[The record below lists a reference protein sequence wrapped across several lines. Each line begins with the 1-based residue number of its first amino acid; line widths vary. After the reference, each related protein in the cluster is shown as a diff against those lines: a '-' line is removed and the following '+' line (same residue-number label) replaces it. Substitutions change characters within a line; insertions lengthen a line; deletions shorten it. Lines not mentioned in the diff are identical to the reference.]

1 MNAEKR
7 NWLAT
12 FLAGFLA
19 TALGILLTFG
29 IDSMVSSSKRAK
41 TARLLARQIVENMD
55 RTYQELHEYQDLYDA
70 IDSTSMCLHLAIMA
84 DTLDWVSDAVVVRF
98 LNLSLSEYVQADI
111 DNSINAYKAEIL
123 GTIGNVELIGHIDQF
138 YSYARQHAAV
148 SSQVIDQKRVVA
160 DNVYAHFYGDWQATD
175 RDYVRY
181 LHELT
186 EFNIFYSRMQ
196 NVRASLQQIDESISG
211 ELSACK
217 QILGIR
223 E

>member
-1 MNAEKR
+1 MNAERR

-29 IDSMVSSSKRAK
+29 IDNLVSSSKRAK
-41 TARLLARQIVENMD
+41 TARLLAQQIVKNMD
-55 RTYQELHEYQDLYDA
+55 QTYHDLHDYQELYDA

-84 DTLDWVSDAVVVRF
+84 DTLDRVSDTLVSSF

-111 DNSINAYKAEIL
+111 DNGIDAYKAEIL

-148 SSQVIDQKRVVA
+148 SSQVVDQKRVVA
-160 DNVYAHFYGDWQATD
+160 DNVYARFYGDWENPPCWRHTD
-175 RDYVRY
+175 R
-181 LHELT
+181 
-186 EFNIFYSRMQ
+186 
-196 NVRASLQQIDESISG
+196 
-211 ELSACK
+211 
-217 QILGIR
+217 
-223 E
+223 

>member
-7 NWLAT
+7 NWIAT

-19 TALGILLTFG
+19 TALGIFLTFG
-29 IDSMVSSSKRAK
+29 IDSLVSSSKRAK
-41 TARLLARQIVENMD
+41 NARLLTQQIVENMD
-55 RTYQELHEYQDLYDA
+55 RTYEELHAYQDLYDA
-70 IDSTSMCLHLAIMA
+70 IDSTSMCLHLAILA
-84 DTLDWVSDAVVVRF
+84 DTLDRVSDDLVSAF

-111 DNSINAYKAEIL
+111 DNGADAYKAEIL
-123 GTIGNVELIGHIDQF
+123 STIGNVELIGHIDQF

-160 DNVYAHFYGDWQATD
+160 DNVYARFYGDLEATE

-186 EFNIFYSRMQ
+186 EFNVFYSRMQ
-196 NVRASLQQIDESISG
+196 NVRASLRQIEDSMSQ

-217 QILGIR
+217 QILEIQ
-223 E
+223 

>member
-1 MNAEKR
+1 MNAERR

-29 IDSMVSSSKRAK
+29 IDNLVSSSKRAK
-41 TARLLARQIVENMD
+41 TARLLAQQIVKNMD
-55 RTYQELHEYQDLYDA
+55 QTYHDLHDYQELYDA

-84 DTLDWVSDAVVVRF
+84 DTLDWVSDTLVASF

-111 DNSINAYKAEIL
+111 DNGIDAYKAEIL
-123 GTIGNVELIGHIDQF
+123 GTIGNVELISHIDKF
-138 YSYARQHAAV
+138 YSYARQHADV
-148 SSQVIDQKRVVA
+148 SSQVIDQKRVVT
-160 DNVYAHFYGDWQATD
+160 DNVYARFYGDWKATE

-196 NVRASLQQIDESISG
+196 NVRASLRQIEESMSG
-211 ELSACK
+211 ELSTCK
-217 QILGIR
+217 RILGIQ
-223 E
+223 

>member
-29 IDSMVSSSKRAK
+29 IDSLVSSSKRAK
-41 TARLLARQIVENMD
+41 TARLLAQQIVGNMD
-55 RTYQELHEYQDLYDA
+55 RTYHELHEYQDLYDA

-84 DTLDWVSDAVVVRF
+84 DTLDRVSDDMVTTF
-98 LNLSLSEYVQADI
+98 LSLSLSEYVQADI
-111 DNSINAYKAEIL
+111 DNGIDAYKAEIL
-123 GTIGNVELIGHIDQF
+123 STIGDVELIGHIDQF

-160 DNVYAHFYGDWQATD
+160 DNVYARFYGDWKSTD
-175 RDYVRY
+175 RDFVLY

-186 EFNIFYSRMQ
+186 EFNVFYSRMQ
-196 NVRASLQQIDESISG
+196 NVRAALREIEDSMSQ

-223 E
+223 

>member
-1 MNAEKR
+1 MKAEKR

-19 TALGILLTFG
+19 TALGILITFG

-41 TARLLARQIVENMD
+41 TANLLARHIVGNMD
-55 RTYQELHEYQDLYDA
+55 RTYHELREYQDLYDT
-70 IDSTSMCLHLAIMA
+70 IDSTSMILHLAIMA
-84 DTLDWVSDAVVVRF
+84 DTLERVSDDIVVSF

-111 DNSINAYKAEIL
+111 DNGIDAYKAEIL
-123 GTIGNVELIGHIDQF
+123 STIGNVELIGHIDQF

-160 DNVYAHFYGDWQATD
+160 DNVYAHFYGDLNATD
-175 RDYVRY
+175 RDYVLY

-186 EFNIFYSRMQ
+186 EFNVFYSRMQ
-196 NVRASLQQIDESISG
+196 NVRASLQQIEEAMSK

-217 QILGIR
+217 QILDIQ
-223 E
+223 

>member
-1 MNAEKR
+1 MNKERKD
-7 NWLAT
+7 WIAT

-29 IDSMVSSSKRAK
+29 IDSLVSSSKRAR
-41 TARLLARQIVENMD
+41 TANLLARQIVENMD
-55 RTYQELHEYQDLYDA
+55 RTYNQLHEYQNVYDA
-70 IDSTSMCLHLAIMA
+70 IDSTSMCLHLAILA
-84 DTLDWVSDAVVVRF
+84 DTLDRVSDDIVTSF

-111 DNSINAYKAEIL
+111 DSGIDAYKAEIL

-138 YSYARQHAAV
+138 FSYARQYAAV

-160 DNVYAHFYGDWQATD
+160 DLVYADFYGKQDSTN
-175 RDYVRY
+175 RDYVLY
-181 LHELT
+181 LHELR

-196 NVRASLQQIDESISG
+196 NVRASLNQIGQSMAE

-217 QILGIR
+217 EILKSLS
-223 E
+223 